1 MPPNGE
7 TVIKSGGNNYK
18 GFASWSEQERN
29 WECTVPDVATC
40 VGRATFFTT
49 ASSTFTWT
57 ITDLDLLSYQITL
70 LGGLDKLPAN
80 TQSFTA
86 SSETTTSLITLPI
99 PSSTTS
105 LSLQSTEPSQN
116 IVNVLP
122 LPNNAT
128 SLVLLP
134 TGPSKGLGFTIKPSL
149 GRSLF
154 MALVM
159 ILTGI

>member
-99 PSSTTS
+99 QHYVSEFAINRAFP
-105 LSLQSTEPSQN
+105 EYCER
-116 IVNVLP
+116 I
-122 LPNNAT
+122 A
-128 SLVLLP
+128 
-134 TGPSKGLGFTIKPSL
+134 FTK
-149 GRSLF
+149 
-154 MALVM
+154 
-159 ILTGI
+159 